1 MAWHTG
7 AIATTHLNS
16 EPGLEL
22 PVGNSIH
29 PVNANEGTESVRT
42 VYTKNGESQS
52 VPMNKGLTETLMA
65 IRIGASMSEVVL
77 LNSRGTL
84 HRLFRSVFE

>member
-1 MAWHTG
+1 
-7 AIATTHLNS
+7 
-16 EPGLEL
+16 
-22 PVGNSIH
+22 
-29 PVNANEGTESVRT
+29 
-42 VYTKNGESQS
+42 
-52 VPMNKGLTETLMA
+52 MNKGLTETLMA